1 MPLSPAF
8 VGRRY
13 GPFTYEVGV
22 EKLREFAFAVGGGVP
37 SLAFAGNAP
46 PDGLLPV
53 LHDKQ
58 AAAQSP
64 YSAIVAMPNFA
75 VVFAIAPFSAAIMDP
90 ELQLNVMMLVH
101 GEQEFEF
108 VEVVRAGDV
117 LTTTGEITRAVS
129 KSGKDFLTVQS
140 ESKNQHGRVVVR
152 GTWTAVIR
160 G

>member
-1 MPLSPAF
+1 MALNPSF

-22 EKLREFAFAVGGGVP
+22 EKLREFAYAVGGGVP
-37 SLAFAGNAP
+37 SLAFAGNAAP
-46 PDGLLPV
+46 EGLLPV
-53 LHDKQ
+53 LYDQQ

-64 YSAIVAMPNFA
+64 HGAVVAMPSFA

-90 ELQLNVMMLVH
+90 ALELNVMMLVH

-108 VEVVRAGDV
+108 LEVVKAGDV

-129 KSGKDFLTVQS
+129 KAGKEFLTVTS
-140 ESKNQHGRVVVR
+140 ESTNQHGRPVVR
-152 GTWTAVIR
+152 GVWTAVIR